1 MVVSW
6 PILDVLA
13 KQIVTITPIFSMLQ
27 SLPIQGING
36 MRRRTVFRV
45 GTMAF
50 VIVSPFMIA
59 AGNAALGADRSP
71 AVLSASP
78 VRVISVQPIESPQ
91 ADVSAAPGSQR
102 ALPPHDDADV
112 IARVMARPQP
122 EMPPA
127 SQLDADEALGHGP
140 GTTRLWGTS
149 VSAWEAP
156 AFCHRPLYFEDENLE
171 RHGRSLGLLQPA
183 ASTAHFAGRT
193 LAWPYLA
200 GAYPP
205 HECIYTLGRERP
217 GSCAAYRMYRPPV
230 SVRGAIYEGAAAA
243 GLSFIVP

>member
-1 MVVSW
+1 
-6 PILDVLA
+6 
-13 KQIVTITPIFSMLQ
+13 
-27 SLPIQGING
+27 
-36 MRRRTVFRV
+36 
-45 GTMAF
+45 MAL
-50 VIVSPFMIA
+50 VIVSAPILFA
-59 AGNAALGADRSP
+59 AGTAAL
-71 AVLSASP
+71 SAEHSQAAP
-78 VRVISVQPIESPQ
+78 VRVISVQPNASARAQ
-91 ADVSAAPGSQR
+91 APAAADRQQ
-102 ALPPHDDADV
+102 ALPPHDDVAV

-122 EMPPA
+122 EMRPA
-127 SQLDADEALGHGP
+127 SQLDVGEAVGHGP
-140 GTTRLWGTS
+140 GTTRPWGTS

-183 ASTAHFAGRT
+183 ASTVHFAGRT

-217 GSCAAYRMYRPPV
+217 GSCAAYRLYRPPV
-230 SVRGAIYEGAAAA
+230 SIRGAIYEGAAIA

>member
-1 MVVSW
+1 MA
-6 PILDVLA
+6 LL
-13 KQIVTITPIFSMLQ
+13 IVFALSIVGAGRSARSADHSPQ
-27 SLPIQGING
+27 A
-36 MRRRTVFRV
+36 MR
-45 GTMAF
+45 
-50 VIVSPFMIA
+50 
-59 AGNAALGADRSP
+59 
-71 AVLSASP
+71 AVP
-78 VRVISVQPIESPQ
+78 VRVVSVQPIESAQ
-91 ADVSAAPGSQR
+91 VEDSAAPGSPSG
-102 ALPPHDDADV
+102 LPAHDDAAV
-112 IARVMARPQP
+112 IGRVMGRPQP

-127 SQLDADEALGHGP
+127 SQLGAGEALGHGT
-140 GTTRLWGTS
+140 GTTRPWGVS

-200 GAYPP
+200 GAFPP

-217 GSCAAYRMYRPPV
+217 GSCAAYRVYRPPV

-243 GLSFIVP
+243 GMSFIVP